1 MTDTRVLSLNDPRA
15 DRRRNCPR
23 GRRVRWRSRPH
34 AGACCAR
41 GAPRAG
47 EPCSRSALA
56 CLSMVKSDLIAVG
69 IARGVAASV
78 GDHDLTP
85 AHVALGVLREL
96 ENPAVAALWRA
107 SRW

>member
-1 MTDTRVLSLNDPRA
+1 MTDTRVLSLTT
-15 DRRRNCPR
+15 
-23 GRRVRWRSRPH
+23 H
-34 AGACCAR
+34 AR
-41 GAPRAG
+41 
-47 EPCSRSALA
+47 
-56 CLSMVKSDLIAVG
+56 IAVG
-69 IARGVAASV
+69 IARWVAASV